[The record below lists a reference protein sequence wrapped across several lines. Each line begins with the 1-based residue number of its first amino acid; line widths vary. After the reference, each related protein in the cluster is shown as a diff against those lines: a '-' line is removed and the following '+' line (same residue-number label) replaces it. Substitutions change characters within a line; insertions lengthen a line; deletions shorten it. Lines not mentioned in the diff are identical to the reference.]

1 MRRTELIALLKKWNK
16 QRLKSPKCKLCSLVC
31 LNKLA
36 VSNLKMTN
44 KLHTSLKTQEIFSSL
59 GQSLNLQPFILSKLA
74 IALSIRKGDLT
85 PQDFETDNNGLE
97 LSRQVI
103 FGDHDLLFRSL
114 IVKNEGRVVR
124 EDDYFPDLV
133 KAHLDRGAKLL
144 ENEKRYTKDFYNH
157 LCRLDDNL

>member
-1 MRRTELIALLKKWNK
+1 
-16 QRLKSPKCKLCSLVC
+16 
-31 LNKLA
+31 
-36 VSNLKMTN
+36 MTN

-59 GQSLNLQPFILSKLA
+59 GQSLSLQPFILSKLA
-74 IALSIRKGDLT
+74 IALSIRKGALA
-85 PQDFETDNNGLE
+85 PSDFETDNNGLE

-114 IVKNEGRVVR
+114 IVKNAGRAIR

-144 ENEKRYTKDFYNH
+144 EDEKRYTKDFYNH
-157 LCRLDDNL
+157 MCRLDDNL

>member
-1 MRRTELIALLKKWNK
+1 
-16 QRLKSPKCKLCSLVC
+16 
-31 LNKLA
+31 
-36 VSNLKMTN
+36 MTN

-59 GQSLNLQPFILSKLA
+59 GQSLSLQPFILSKLA
-74 IALSIRKGDLT
+74 IALSIRKGALASS
-85 PQDFETDNNGLE
+85 DFETDNNGLE

-114 IVKNEGRVVR
+114 IVQNEGKAIR

-144 ENEKRYTKDFYNH
+144 EDEKRYTKDFYNH
-157 LCRLDDNL
+157 MCRLDENL